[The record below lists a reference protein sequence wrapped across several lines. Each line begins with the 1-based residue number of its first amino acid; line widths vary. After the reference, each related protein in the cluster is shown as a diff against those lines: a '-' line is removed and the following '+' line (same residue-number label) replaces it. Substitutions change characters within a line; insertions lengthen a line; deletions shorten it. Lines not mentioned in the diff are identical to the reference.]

1 MDRAR
6 ADGEKRLA
14 EAAGE
19 AAQAAEALKKDAAA
33 RKDSAV
39 AAVIA
44 ELLA

>member
-1 MDRAR
+1 MERAR

-14 EAAGE
+14 EAAEE
-19 AAQAAEALKKDAAA
+19 AARATEALKKEAAA
-33 RKDSAV
+33 REDSAV